1 MTGNFKFGHKEY
13 PNIHMEVIPS
23 VRVWRRKHHR
33 FCLNS
38 RSIMAHCKVDAT
50 FISLIDEPLAQF
62 PHAFVCFIRG
72 ISLDAFESRWMIP
85 IVGWKDVVRCSEQ
98 CHIWWMDGLWPEF
111 YTVIWESAVDMDVI
125 WRPSVGSSLRGW
137 PHGVSVLSFDSLD
150 VIQGIRSWLWSN
162 LYTLGRFVRRVC
174 LGCNSL
180 HHGNNPAA
188 FRRLATQPSR

>member
-1 MTGNFKFGHKEY
+1 MIFDKMTGILKFGHKEY

-33 FCLNS
+33 LCLNS
-38 RSIMAHCKVDAT
+38 RSIMAHCKVDVM

-72 ISLDAFESRWMIP
+72 ISLDAFESQWTIP

-111 YTVIWESAVDMDVI
+111 YTVIWESAVDVDVI
-125 WRPSVGSSLRGW
+125 WRPSIGSSLRGW
-137 PHGVSVLSFDSLD
+137 PHGVSVLKLWLFGRHPRDPKLVMIEPLHPRALRPKSLFRLQF
-150 VIQGIRSWLWSN
+150 IASW
-162 LYTLGRFVRRVC
+162 
-174 LGCNSL
+174 
-180 HHGNNPAA
+180 
-188 FRRLATQPSR
+188 